1 MELRWKYLEIRD
13 AGLVL
18 GVRIDPW
25 TQFLEARSVAST
37 SGRHTQLAR
46 LMGKE
51 NASVFPI
58 TGKN

>member
-18 GVRIDPW
+18 GVQIVPW
-25 TQFLEARSVAST
+25 TQFLELRSVAST
-37 SGRHTQLAR
+37 SGRHIQLAF
-46 LMGKE
+46 LMEK
-51 NASVFPI
+51 NASVFPV